1 MNKLQILFLFHFL
14 ITFSV
19 QAQEKSQGD
28 NEDSQNIYTEARYH
42 YYLKTILL
50 FNEYLDTETGSFNTT
65 QIRFL
70 HPNANK
76 AWNLRV
82 DLPLVSTNTSS
93 INKTGIGDIGVGISY
108 IPYLKYDS
116 GGIAFRA
123 RVISN
128 SAVDPALGSGKWVI
142 APAIF
147 YGKYLIRNKLL
158 WITSLENQ
166 SSFAGSDNRNSI
178 NLTAFENYFM
188 YIFGKNWVAA
198 DVAFRYNATNKGY
211 PSNTFIEFGRK
222 ITKNDMAYI
231 HPSMGFGGRKT
242 YNYGLEVGMLILF

>member
-1 MNKLQILFLFHFL
+1 MYKLQKLFLFNFL
-14 ITFSV
+14 IAFSAL
-19 QAQEKSQGD
+19 AQEKNQD
-28 NEDSQNIYTEARYH
+28 VNENSQNLYTEARYH

-65 QIRFL
+65 EIRFL
-70 HPNANK
+70 HPIANK

-93 INKTGIGDIGVGISY
+93 INKTGIGDIGFGISY
-108 IPYLKYDS
+108 IPYLKHEN

-128 SAVDPALGSGKWVI
+128 SAADPALGSGKWVV
-142 APAIF
+142 APAVF
-147 YGKYLIRNKLL
+147 YGKYLVLNKLL

-166 SSFAGSDNRNSI
+166 SSFAGSDNRNAI

-211 PSNTFIEFGRK
+211 PNNTFIEFGRK

-231 HPSMGFGGRKT
+231 HPSIGFGGHKT
-242 YNYGLEVGMLILF
+242 YNYGIEVGMLILF